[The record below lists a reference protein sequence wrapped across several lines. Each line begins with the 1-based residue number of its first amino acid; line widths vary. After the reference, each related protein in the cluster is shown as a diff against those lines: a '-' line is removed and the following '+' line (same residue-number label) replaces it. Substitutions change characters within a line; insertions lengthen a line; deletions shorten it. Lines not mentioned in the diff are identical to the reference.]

1 MKRRVQQ
8 ERGMVLAIALITL
21 LIVTI
26 LGVTGASLVRT
37 NLRIVEN
44 IESKEALRNMVESS
58 VQEAI
63 DRGQLLASTPDAFGG
78 NACPFGLQ
86 DVAQVATAIDSRC
99 FDVNGDG
106 VADDVGVFYT
116 DVTCMTSEPRR
127 NNTLDFTDANEASC
141 FNPGVY
147 SLCADALWEID
158 IVAVDRVTGASLETR
173 QAIGSLVPI
182 AVINT
187 VCN

>member
-1 MKRRVQQ
+1 MITVARQQ
-8 ERGMVLAIALITL
+8 RGMVLAVALITL

-26 LGVTGASLVRT
+26 LGVTGAALVRT
-37 NLRIVEN
+37 NLRIVQN

-58 VQEAI
+58 IQEAI

-78 NACPFGLQ
+78 NACPFT
-86 DVAQVATAIDSRC
+86 DANVAQVATVIDSRC

-116 DVTCMTSEPRR
+116 GVTCITAEPRK
-127 NNTLDFTDANEASC
+127 NNTLDFTDPNEASC
-141 FNPGVY
+141 FYPGTY

-158 IVAVDRVTGASLETR
+158 IVAVDRTTGASLETR

-182 AVINT
+182 ATINT